1 MGPFKHVFQFA
12 NVAGEAVAL
21 ESGQRLGCQPGSR
34 LVGLFGQAA
43 QDIVGDVFNIFTAFA
58 QWRYAK
64 FDDVEAVV
72 KVLAETLRRHFD
84 AEILMGGAQDANVHH
99 LFLLPPHRAHGFF
112 LNRAQ
117 QFHLH
122 RQWQV
127 CHFVQKQ
134 RAAVG
139 NLEQPGLVFVGDL
152 IFWHLAILNTTV
164 ANATF
169 FATTAPIF
177 VILISWAVLRVTIAR
192 STLAGLALCMAGGAA
207 LIGQSMQ
214 IAPDRIAGDV
224 YGVIT
229 AFFFALYFL
238 GVEKARRSGGSAG
251 RVTFELSLVT
261 AAGLFVATII
271 AERQILPTT
280 PEAIA
285 ALVALAFISH
295 AGGQGLLSVALG
307 RLPAV
312 FSSLVIFI
320 EAVAAALFGW
330 LILSEALT
338 LVQAMGGALILAG
351 IFVARPR
358 RNRSPLPAKAR
369 AEVRASDSP

>member
-1 MGPFKHVFQFA
+1 MHENGFACPGKAGKVRDDPASARVKIRRMTIPTPTQTASIEPGQIGAFAALVAGAVAMGVSPVFVRFAAADIGPFASAFWRVFLA
-12 NVAGEAVAL
+12 LPVLYAWMRIDEA
-21 ESGQRLGCQPGSR
+21 
-34 LVGLFGQAA
+34 
-43 QDIVGDVFNIFTAFA
+43 
-58 QWRYAK
+58 
-64 FDDVEAVV
+64 
-72 KVLAETLRRHFD
+72 RH
-84 AEILMGGAQDANVHH
+84 
-99 LFLLPPHRAHGFF
+99 
-112 LNRAQ
+112 
-117 QFHLH
+117 
-122 RQWQV
+122 
-127 CHFVQKQ
+127 
-134 RAAVG
+134 
-139 NLEQPGLVFVGDL
+139 PGLAGRSSWSRATVFAGLAFVGDL

-169 FATTAPIF
+169 FATTAPLF

-192 STLAGLALCMAGGAA
+192 STLAGLALCMLGGAA

-214 IAPDRIAGDV
+214 IAPERIAGDV

-261 AAGLFVATII
+261 AAGLFVAAII

-285 ALVALAFISH
+285 ALFALAFISH

-338 LVQAMGGALILAG
+338 LIQAMGGALILAG

-358 RNRSPLPAKAR
+358 RSRPPLPAR
-369 AEVRASDSP
+369 DTS